1 MLFYNYLPGLP
12 VHKTAIEDRL
22 VQDSSNETLRTFL
35 KLSDAITRDFYSNNP
50 DLEEKS
56 LKLIQDLKNNKNE
69 FNEEFYTKYP
79 EFKEELQF
87 YFSYQKD
94 INLLR
99 IYIESS
105 DKVKKVAK
113 GWFHK
118 E

>member
-1 MLFYNYLPGLP
+1 MFFFNYLPELTI
-12 VHKTAIEDRL
+12 HKTDIQDRL
-22 VQDSSNETLRTFL
+22 AQDSSNENLRTFF
-35 KLSDAITRDFYSNNP
+35 KLSDTITRDFYSNNP

-69 FNEEFYTKYP
+69 FNEEFYTRYP

-87 YFSYQKD
+87 YFNNQKD
-94 INLLR
+94 IDLLR

-113 GWFHK
+113 NWFRK